1 MIHPDLVGIARW
13 LPRGVV
19 PGPAALWLAQTA
31 WALAAPLQRY
41 RPPDGVTVTEHR
53 VGELAGRVFSPS
65 EGSGSRPALLWIHG
79 GGYVLPGS
87 VVDDGVCG
95 RFVQRLGVTV
105 VSLDYRLAPQHP
117 YPAAL
122 DDCEAAY
129 RFVHGSADAL
139 GVDPARVVIGGAS
152 AGGGL
157 AAALALRIVD
167 RGLPLPRLQLL
178 VYPMI
183 DDRNVGPRAGTLR
196 MWDPA
201 SNRIG
206 WSSYLRGVDPVPD
219 HAAPARRVDLRGLP
233 PAWIGVGS
241 LDLFHDEDLDYAR
254 RLREAGVATALEV
267 VEGAFHGFDL
277 VAERA
282 PVSRRFFDAQ
292 VAAIAAAV
300 G

>member
-19 PGPAALWLAQTA
+19 PGRAALWVAQA
-31 WALAAPLQRY
+31 MSAVAGPLQRY

-53 VGELAGRVFSPS
+53 VGELAVRVFSPTGGAS
-65 EGSGSRPALLWIHG
+65 PRPALLWIHG

-87 VVDDGVCG
+87 VVDDVVCG

-122 DDCEAAY
+122 GDCMAAY
-129 RFVHGSADAL
+129 RFVHASSAEL

-167 RGLPLPRLQLL
+167 EGAPAPALQLL

-183 DDRNVGPRAGTLR
+183 DDQNVGPREGTFR
-196 MWDPA
+196 VWDPA
-201 SNRIG
+201 SNRVG

-233 PAWIGVGS
+233 PAWIGVGA

-254 RLREAGVATALEV
+254 RLREAGVPVETVV
-267 VEGAFHGFDL
+267 VEGAFHGFDM
-277 VAERA
+277 VVPSA
-282 PVSRRFFDAQ
+282 PVSQRFFEAQ